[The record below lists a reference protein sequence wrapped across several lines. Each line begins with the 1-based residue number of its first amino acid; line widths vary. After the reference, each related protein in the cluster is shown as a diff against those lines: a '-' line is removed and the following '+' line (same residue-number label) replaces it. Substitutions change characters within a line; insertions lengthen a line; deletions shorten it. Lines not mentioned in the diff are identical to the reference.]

1 MIGIA
6 RYLGSVVIFDLSGNL
21 EVSQQAK
28 LKENLLKL
36 IPHDAK
42 QVVLD
47 FAKVQFIDSACLG
60 ALIAVTR
67 VVRERDGDIRLS
79 GMNEEVASI
88 FRITRLDKVFSV
100 FATGEDAVKS
110 FSSSQS

>member
-1 MIGIA
+1 MIGTA
-6 RYLGSVVIFDLSGNL
+6 KYLGSVVIFDLSGNL

-28 LKENLLKL
+28 LKENLLKQ
-36 IPHDAK
+36 IPTDAK
-42 QVVLD
+42 QVALD
-47 FAKVQFIDSACLG
+47 LSKVQFIDSACLG

-67 VVRERDGDIRLS
+67 VIRERGGDIRLV

-100 FATGEDAVKS
+100 FASTDEMMKS
-110 FSSSQS
+110 FA